1 MDAAKVRRA
10 IRMML
15 VTSWLTL
22 VVGGLLTVGVRE
34 TAGCNDRAGPRKMA
48 YSHQFVRSALGS
60 SDEGRIDS
68 SVYSLLKRFPFA
80 GSVCPPA
87 TRNKNRHA
95 FGGMHEAQRR
105 GIPHL
110 IERL

>member
-1 MDAAKVRRA
+1 MKPFAASQPNECA
-10 IRMML
+10 G
-15 VTSWLTL
+15 
-22 VVGGLLTVGVRE
+22 VGAVKSVKEVFVARSQWEPPKAFT
-34 TAGCNDRAGPRKMA
+34 AGPRKMA

-80 GSVCPPA
+80 GSICPPT